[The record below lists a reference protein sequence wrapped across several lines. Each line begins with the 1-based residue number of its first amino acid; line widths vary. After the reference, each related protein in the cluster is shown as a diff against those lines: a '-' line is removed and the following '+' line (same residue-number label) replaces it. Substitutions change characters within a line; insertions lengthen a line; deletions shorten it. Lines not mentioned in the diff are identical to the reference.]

1 AEAKVRVGR
10 GVPAVEGSTSMLAI
24 IAGTLVLTTVVG
36 GLITAFWIEA
46 RHDLHDPTPDRA
58 MHLELLTRLGSP
70 VSAESS

>member
-1 AEAKVRVGR
+1 
-10 GVPAVEGSTSMLAI
+10 MLAI
-24 IAGTLVLTTVVG
+24 IAATLVLTTVVG

-58 MHLELLTRLGSP
+58 MHLELLTRLVAP